1 MRIMKKII
9 LGLACSIVGALLTT
23 HASAVT
29 LTEVTTFGSNPGNL
43 RMFHYVPA
51 NRPAGAPLVIVA
63 HGCAGSAQDMADTSG
78 WVELADRYKFALVFP
93 QTSTANEPLGGC
105 FRTWLADHQQR
116 DAGEPLSVRQM
127 ASTMQSQFNLS
138 ATAVFMTGM
147 SSGGHLT
154 NVMMAT
160 YPDML
165 AAAAPQSSF
174 PYKCAMASSELAV
187 CSQAGRNYT
196 AQQWGDLARSGYPG
210 YNGPRPKV
218 QIWHGS
224 ADTLIYLPD
233 QYQQVM
239 QWTNANAIDAVV
251 DWSDYLLGQPR
262 NTYNTFTGVTRVQT
276 VTVQGMGHAIA
287 VDPGFGAWQC
297 GATGT
302 YAADFNICA
311 AYWIANFFGITY

>member
-1 MRIMKKII
+1 MKKII
-9 LGLACSIVGALLTT
+9 LGLACSIVGALPST
-23 HASAVT
+23 HASAAT
-29 LTEVTTFGSNPGNL
+29 LTEVTSFGSNPGNL

-51 NRPAGAPLVIVA
+51 NRPAGAPLVVVA
-63 HGCAGSAQDMADTSG
+63 HGCSGTAQD
-78 WVELADRYKFALVFP
+78 
-93 QTSTANEPLGGC
+93 NEPLGGC

-127 ASTMQSQFNLS
+127 VSTMQSQFNLS
-138 ATAVFMTGM
+138 TTAVFMTGM

-165 AAAAPQSSF
+165 AAGAPQSSF
-174 PYKCAMASSELAV
+174 PYKCAMASSELAI

-224 ADTLIYLPD
+224 ADTLIYLPN

-262 NTYNTFTGVTRVQT
+262 NTYNTFTGFTRVQT

-287 VDPGFGAWQC
+287 VDPGFGPWQC

-311 AYWIANFFGITY
+311 AYWIANFFGLTY